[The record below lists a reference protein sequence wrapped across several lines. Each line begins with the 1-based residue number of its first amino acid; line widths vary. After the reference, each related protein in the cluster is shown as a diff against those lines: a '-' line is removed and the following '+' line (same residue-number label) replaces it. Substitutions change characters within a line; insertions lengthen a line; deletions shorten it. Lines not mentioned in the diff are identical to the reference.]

1 MAMCFSTF
9 AISMSVAGKA
19 FEVRQEAL
27 DAWEYKLWQ
36 EYNRTNIQSMYL
48 DEIVEDAV
56 CDYNT
61 FQKEEK

>member
-1 MAMCFSTF
+1 MAEFYAYMN
-9 AISMSVAGKA
+9 AYSVAGKA